1 MKNGS
6 AVEAA
11 IAALFCEGVVCVQS
25 MGLGGGFL
33 MTIYKRDTGEVKTLN
48 AREVAPKAA
57 NKTMFN
63 GNSTLSTV
71 GVYSFCFNEEKSDY
85 FKIICGLS
93 SVADIYYLQSRL
105 DSHRAHL
112 VVYGVYVK
120 AHHFF

>member
-11 IAALFCEGVVCVQS
+11 IAALFCEGVVCPQS

-33 MTIYKRDTGEVKTLN
+33 MTIYKRDTREVTTLN

-63 GNSTLSTV
+63 GDPTLSTI
-71 GVYSFCFNEEKSDY
+71 GVYSYFRNEEKCENSKVIW
-85 FKIICGLS
+85 FVFCC
-93 SVADIYYLQSRL
+93 
-105 DSHRAHL
+105 
-112 VVYGVYVK
+112 
-120 AHHFF
+120 

>member
-33 MTIYKRDTGEVKTLN
+33 MTIYKRDTGSVQTLN
-48 AREVAPKAA
+48 AREVAPRAA
-57 NKTMFN
+57 NTTMFN

-71 GVYSFCFNEEKSDY
+71 GMCSYCFKRYKVRSL
-85 FKIICGLS
+85 K
-93 SVADIYYLQSRL
+93 
-105 DSHRAHL
+105 
-112 VVYGVYVK
+112 
-120 AHHFF
+120 

>member
-33 MTIYKRDTGEVKTLN
+33 MTVYKRDTGEVQTLN

-71 GVYSFCFNEEKSDY
+71 GVYSYFFNEEKSETY
-85 FKIICGLS
+85 KM
-93 SVADIYYLQSRL
+93 IYVNHTLRY
-105 DSHRAHL
+105 
-112 VVYGVYVK
+112 VVCLLWLIPILATPVRQPRGVGPR
-120 AHHFF
+120 

>member
-33 MTIYKRDTGEVKTLN
+33 MTVYKRETRQVQTLN

-71 GVYSFCFNEEKSDY
+71 GMYSFCFNEEK
-85 FKIICGLS
+85 KVRIL
-93 SVADIYYLQSRL
+93 
-105 DSHRAHL
+105 
-112 VVYGVYVK
+112 K
-120 AHHFF
+120 

>member
-11 IAALFCEGVVCVQS
+11 IAALFCEGVVCIQS

-33 MTIYKRDTGEVKTLN
+33 MTIYKRDTGEVRTLN

-57 NKTMFN
+57 NETMFN

-71 GVYSFCFNEEKSDY
+71 GMYFYCCEEWQSKKP
-85 FKIICGLS
+85 KIICFLS
-93 SVADIYYLQSRL
+93 F
-105 DSHRAHL
+105 H
-112 VVYGVYVK
+112 
-120 AHHFF
+120 

>member
-11 IAALFCEGVVCVQS
+11 IAALFCEGVACPQS

-33 MTIYKRDTGEVKTLN
+33 MTIYKRDTRKVETLN

-71 GVYSFCFNEEKSDY
+71 GVYSFCFHEGKTENS
-85 FKIICGLS
+85 KILCGLS
-93 SVADIYYLQSRL
+93 SVADIYSILLAKPVGQPQSTFC
-105 DSHRAHL
+105 S
-112 VVYGVYVK
+112 V
-120 AHHFF
+120 

>member
-33 MTIYKRDTGEVKTLN
+33 MTIYKRDTGEVETLN

-71 GVYSFCFNEEKSDY
+71 GVYSFCFNEEKERIL
-85 FKIICGLS
+85 K
-93 SVADIYYLQSRL
+93 
-105 DSHRAHL
+105 
-112 VVYGVYVK
+112 
-120 AHHFF
+120 

>member
-33 MTIYKRDTGEVKTLN
+33 MTIYKRDTGEVRTLN

-57 NKTMFN
+57 NETMFN

-71 GVYSFCFNEEKSDY
+71 GMYAYCCEEWQSKKP
-85 FKIICGLS
+85 KIICFLLS
-93 SVADIYYLQSRL
+93 LI
-105 DSHRAHL
+105 
-112 VVYGVYVK
+112 
-120 AHHFF
+120 

>member
-11 IAALFCEGVVCVQS
+11 IAALFCEGVVCLQS

-33 MTIYKRDTGEVKTLN
+33 MTIYKRDTREVQTLN

-57 NKTMFN
+57 NETMFN

-71 GVYSFCFNEEKSDY
+71 GVYSYCFNGEKSENS
-85 FKIICGLS
+85 KIICGLFS
-93 SVADIYYLQSRL
+93 LADLYYLKRRL
-105 DSHRAHL
+105 
-112 VVYGVYVK
+112 
-120 AHHFF
+120 

>member
-1 MKNGS
+1 MKDFHIFRDILLKNGS

-33 MTIYKRDTGEVKTLN
+33 MTIYKRGTGEVRTLN

-71 GVYSFCFNEEKSDY
+71 GMHSYYPHLRWILSYMDRSTRFLPKST
-85 FKIICGLS
+85 IT
-93 SVADIYYLQSRL
+93 
-105 DSHRAHL
+105 
-112 VVYGVYVK
+112 
-120 AHHFF
+120 